1 MNSLAKDSINS
12 TKDILEQ
19 HKVINRES
27 FKAFGDYVRS
37 QIANEYGVDLP
48 ETASSVFGQSST
60 EPNKKE

>member
-12 TKDILEQ
+12 SKDILE